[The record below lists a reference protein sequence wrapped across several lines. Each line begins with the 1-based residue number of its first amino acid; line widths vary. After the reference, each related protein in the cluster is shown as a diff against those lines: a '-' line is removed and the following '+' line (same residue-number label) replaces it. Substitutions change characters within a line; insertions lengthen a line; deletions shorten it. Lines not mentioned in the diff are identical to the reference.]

1 MITQERIQQLINA
14 SPNDCQQIVLNV
26 NNKPAPQKER
36 RTYTTQIQ
44 NMIKEETWYLL
55 GNANWNP
62 PIADLAKRYDID
74 QSSLKY
80 YRQKLKENINW
91 MPNLQRGEKQ
101 RLFTKE
107 EEKAVIDNLINK
119 ARAGIPITNEIAR
132 QSFLAE
138 MNKIIDEPNRLEEFK
153 SRNFRASDKFI
164 RALYKR
170 HDVSRRRAHLKRRSV
185 ALDLLHREIANF
197 RNSVLTYLQS
207 NPIKPENV
215 LNADETFWRQVEFAR
230 TTIAYKGDDNI
241 HIYTDVNEK
250 AGTTVLATIDS
261 CGGILPLLIIAK
273 GTSNRC
279 EYSQLG
285 FSNPVGQANPNPF
298 TNTIHYTTHSPKG
311 WMNEDIWLT
320 YLNQLRQLRPY
331 DPQFPQDSLQNQIV
345 LLYDAFGAHST
356 TKAMELAGRLNIQV
370 FHIPAGCTDECQPL
384 DRRIFGSMK
393 QKACA
398 YISRQIANLPGIN
411 ESNAQMPQYRPS
423 KKDSIELL
431 IRTWEE
437 LSINQITNAWN
448 LALHGRE
455 NAPNDDV

>member
-138 MNKIIDEPNRLEEFK
+138 MNKIIDEPN
-153 SRNFRASDKFI
+153 
-164 RALYKR
+164 
-170 HDVSRRRAHLKRRSV
+170 
-185 ALDLLHREIANF
+185 
-197 RNSVLTYLQS
+197 
-207 NPIKPENV
+207 
-215 LNADETFWRQVEFAR
+215 
-230 TTIAYKGDDNI
+230 
-241 HIYTDVNEK
+241 
-250 AGTTVLATIDS
+250 
-261 CGGILPLLIIAK
+261 
-273 GTSNRC
+273 
-279 EYSQLG
+279 
-285 FSNPVGQANPNPF
+285 
-298 TNTIHYTTHSPKG
+298 
-311 WMNEDIWLT
+311 
-320 YLNQLRQLRPY
+320 
-331 DPQFPQDSLQNQIV
+331 
-345 LLYDAFGAHST
+345 
-356 TKAMELAGRLNIQV
+356 
-370 FHIPAGCTDECQPL
+370 
-384 DRRIFGSMK
+384 
-393 QKACA
+393 
-398 YISRQIANLPGIN
+398 
-411 ESNAQMPQYRPS
+411 
-423 KKDSIELL
+423 
-431 IRTWEE
+431 
-437 LSINQITNAWN
+437 
-448 LALHGRE
+448 
-455 NAPNDDV
+455 